1 MPIKRKISSEKVC
14 RILLVIAIL
23 AFSVY
28 FTYDAF
34 LRHDNLHSLR
44 LDLGNMDQTVWNV
57 LHGHGFTLTDP
68 MGTSQVSRLSVHADF
83 TLIFLAPL
91 YLVWSSPKM
100 LLIVQAIGLAC
111 GAIPLFWIARK
122 VLKNSWIALLFACA
136 YLLYPTVQ
144 MNTLHDFHATSLTT
158 TFLLFAFWYYIAQRP
173 VWFSVFAILAA
184 FGKEQFWLV
193 IAFMSAAWIVRPRY
207 RIFSIVATLLSLI
220 IFYLLFW
227 KFIPAVTPTKQHWAL
242 VYLSD
247 YGGNLNE
254 ILRNILIHPQQTV
267 RSVFAGDRL
276 YYYFQLLAP
285 TAFISLASP
294 ISLILAAPNL
304 AINVLSSDAM
314 MRMIDYQY
322 TSGITPWIFVSAI
335 YGFGVIE
342 KFLQRKTFLKKH
354 TQITLA
360 IVVVVCALGSTY
372 VWGELPVGLRS
383 RFWFF
388 HWAPPETSSIRQ
400 VASSIPSQYSVSATN
415 NIGAHFSE
423 RQFLYNYP
431 VNATTADYVVVE
443 LGDQYAW
450 PSGDE
455 EQRVLQLLLAD
466 NNYELI
472 AHTGS
477 FSALKRR
484 NL

>member
-1 MPIKRKISSEKVC
+1 MPVKRKISSEKIC
-14 RILLVIAIL
+14 RILLVTAIIAFI
-23 AFSVY
+23 AY

-83 TLIFLAPL
+83 TLILLAPL
-91 YLVWSSPKM
+91 YLIWSNPKM
-100 LLIVQAIGLAC
+100 LLIIQAIVLAC
-111 GAIPLFWIARK
+111 GAIPLFWLANK
-122 VLKNSWIALLFACA
+122 VLKNNWIALLFAVA

-158 TFLLFAFWYYIAQRP
+158 TFLLFAYWYYVAEKP
-173 VWFSVFAILAA
+173 VWFSVFAVLAA

-193 IAFMSAAWIVRPRY
+193 TSFMGVAWILKPRF
-207 RIFSIVATLLSLI
+207 RIFGVVITILNLI

-227 KFIPAVTPTKQHWAL
+227 KFIPSVTPAKQHWAL
-242 VYLSD
+242 VYLSE
-247 YGGNLNE
+247 YGGSLND
-254 ILRNILIHPQQTV
+254 ILRNILIHPQQTI

-285 TAFISLASP
+285 TAFLSLVSP
-294 ISLILAAPNL
+294 VTLIFAAPNL
-304 AINVLSSDAM
+304 AINVLSSDIM

-322 TSGITPWIFVSAI
+322 TSGITPWTFVSAI
-335 YGFGVIE
+335 YGFGVLE
-342 KFLQRKTFLKKH
+342 KFLRTKTAFKKYSKA
-354 TQITLA
+354 TLS
-360 IVVVVCALGSTY
+360 IVLFICAVGSVYT
-372 VWGELPVGLRS
+372 WGELPFGRQS

-388 HWAPPETSSIRQ
+388 HYAPQETSIIKQ
-400 VASSIPSQYSVSATN
+400 IASEIPVKYSVSATN
-415 NIGAHFSE
+415 NVGAHFSQ
-423 RQFLYNYP
+423 RQYLYNYP
-431 VNATTADYVVVE
+431 INAEKADYVVAF

-450 PSGDE
+450 PSGE
-455 EQRVLQLLLAD
+455 EQARVLQLLLAD
-466 NNYELI
+466 THYELI

-477 FSALKRR
+477 FSALKRK
-484 NL
+484 

>member
-1 MPIKRKISSEKVC
+1 MPAKRKISPEVVC
-14 RILLVIAIL
+14 RALLIAAIL

-28 FTYDAF
+28 FTYDSF

-57 LHGHGFTLTDP
+57 LHGNGFTLTDP
-68 MGTSQVSRLSVHADF
+68 MGTAQVSRLSVHADF
-83 TLIFLAPL
+83 ILILLAPF
-91 YLVWSSPKM
+91 YLIWSNPKM
-100 LLIVQAIGLAC
+100 LLILQVIGLAC
-111 GAIPLFWIARK
+111 GAIPLFWLAKK

-158 TFLLFAFWYYIAQRP
+158 AFLLFAFWYFISERP
-173 VWFSVFAILAA
+173 VWFSIFAILAA
-184 FGKEQFWLV
+184 FGKEQFWIV
-193 IAFMSAAWIVRPRY
+193 TAFMGAAWIMKPRY
-207 RIFSIVATLLSLI
+207 RIFGILATLVSLG

-227 KFIPAVTPTKQHWAL
+227 KFIPAVTPAKQHWAL
-242 VYLSD
+242 VYLSE
-247 YGGNLNE
+247 YGGNIDE
-254 ILRNILIHPQQTV
+254 IIHNVFFHPNQTI
-267 RSVFAGDRL
+267 RLAFAGDRL

-285 TAFISLASP
+285 VGFLSLLSP
-294 ISLILAAPNL
+294 LPLLLALPNL
-304 AINVLSSDAM
+304 AINVLSSNQF

-322 TSGITPWIFVSAI
+322 TGGITPWVFVSAI

-342 KFLQRKTFLKKH
+342 NYIRNKTVLKKYARPV
-354 TQITLA
+354 IS
-360 IVVVVCALGSTY
+360 VVVLVCTVISVY
-372 VWGELPVGLRS
+372 YWGELPSGPRS

-388 HWAPPETSSIRQ
+388 HYAPPETSTILQ
-400 VASSIPSQYSVSATN
+400 VAASIPSLYSVSATN
-415 NIGAHFSE
+415 NIGAHFSQ

-431 VNATTADYVVVE
+431 LNATAAAYVVVE

-455 EQRVLQLLLAD
+455 QQRVLQLLLAD
-466 NNYELI
+466 DNYELI

-484 NL
+484 DL